1 MNFDLNNIVRSAAI
15 GIVGLSITLP
25 LGAEISASGRASR
38 AVEEPT
44 KQEQV
49 LEDIVNELTAACVDY
64 RISKA
69 DSKLEREA
77 KTAIDDY
84 FGGEVSY
91 RAVCDYVLG

>member
-1 MNFDLNNIVRSAAI
+1 MNFDLNNIVRSVAI
-15 GIVGLSITLP
+15 GVVGLSITLP
-25 LGAEISASGRASR
+25 LGAEITASGRASR

-44 KQEQV
+44 QAQV
-49 LEDIVNELTAACVDY
+49 VLDGIVNNLTEACVDY

-84 FGGEVSY
+84 FGGDVSH

>member
-1 MNFDLNNIVRSAAI
+1 MNFDLNNIVRSAVI
-15 GIVGLSITLP
+15 GVVGLSVSLP
-25 LGAEISASGRASR
+25 IGAEITANGRASR
-38 AVEEPT
+38 AVVEPT
-44 KQEQV
+44 QAEVV
-49 LEDIVNELTAACVDY
+49 LDGIVNNLTAACVNY